1 MSPGGAWTSAPHSM
15 HSRPAPA
22 ATETTSSIEHA
33 RSVTEHRPRL
43 RYRSPMAVIDSLG
56 PAARGRRLTE
66 YGLLN
71 ESRPEDDLHAHLER
85 DGYLF
90 IRNLL
95 DRDEVARGRAD
106 LLAHADAVTQTYPMS
121 SEAMQ
126 RVIHGPRIMAFF
138 DDLFQTRARSYDFI
152 WLRHQPPGHGI
163 PPHCDTV
170 FMGRGTPDVLTAW
183 IPFGDLPLR
192 AGGLMVLENSHT
204 LSRRLLAGYLQADVD
219 SYCENGPNAD
229 AITSGAMRWE
239 HWRDRT
245 DWHGEITEDP
255 HQLAQDWR
263 TRWLTAGYRMGDVL
277 IFTLRTVHAGTDNEI
292 EPLRLSTDSRYQPA
306 NQPIDERWI
315 GEDPVGHGLEAK
327 QGRIC

>member
-1 MSPGGAWTSAPHSM
+1 M
-15 HSRPAPA
+15 HSNPAPT
-22 ATETTSSIEHA
+22 ATSTTSSIQER

-43 RYRSPMAVIDSLG
+43 RYRSPMAVIDTQG
-56 PAARGRRLTE
+56 PAARGRRLTDF
-66 YGLLN
+66 GLLN
-71 ESRPEDDLHAHLER
+71 ESRPDAGDLRARLER
-85 DGYLF
+85 ERSLF
-90 IRNLL
+90 VRDLL
-95 DRDEVARGRAD
+95 ARDEVAAGRDD
-106 LLAHADAVTQTYPMS
+106 LLAHADELTQTYPMG
-121 SEAMQ
+121 SEPLQ
-126 RVIHGPRIMAFF
+126 RVVHGPRIMAFF
-138 DDLFQTRARSYDFI
+138 DELLETRARSYDFI

-163 PPHCDTV
+163 APHCDTV

-219 SYCENGPNAD
+219 SYCENGPNAH
-229 AITSGAMRWE
+229 AVTSGDMKWD
-239 HWRDRT
+239 HWRDQT

-255 HQLAQDWR
+255 HQLAADWH
-263 TRWLTAGYRMGDVL
+263 TRWLTAEYRMGDVL
-277 IFTLRTVHAGTDNEI
+277 IFTLRTVHAGTDNEL

-315 GEDPVGHGLEAK
+315 GEQPIGHGLEAK